1 MSAKK
6 IRLLVLFGGVSGE
19 HQVSLVSAKNV
30 ISAADRMRYEIIPLL
45 ITKEGRWFSANDPT
59 PLLEGDTS
67 RSFAVCLP
75 ADPGEQ
81 RLHSLE
87 GKELPQYLAHPIDCA
102 FPVLHGP
109 NGEDGTIQ
117 GLLSLAQIPY
127 VGAGV
132 LSSALLMDKGY
143 MKLVFQDAGLPMV
156 PHQVHSYHRWEDNR
170 QAVIEQIE
178 RDLPYPLF
186 TKPCN
191 LGSSV
196 GISRAGDRDGLVR
209 GLEDAFSYDN
219 RVIVEKGVDARE
231 LECSVLGNINPR
243 ASILGEIVPSNE
255 FYDYAA
261 KYIDD
266 NSELIIPAPI
276 DDSLM
281 KLGQELAVKAF
292 VCAEGRG
299 MGRVDFLLDK
309 YTGELFLNEINTIP
323 GFTPISMYPKLWQE
337 SGLSYPRL
345 IDELVQLAQEEFESH
360 SRLKKSY
367 TPN

>member
-1 MSAKK
+1 
-6 IRLLVLFGGVSGE
+6 
-19 HQVSLVSAKNV
+19 
-30 ISAADRMRYEIIPLL
+30 
-45 ITKEGRWFSANDPT
+45 
-59 PLLEGDTS
+59 
-67 RSFAVCLP
+67 
-75 ADPGEQ
+75 
-81 RLHSLE
+81 
-87 GKELPQYLAHPIDCA
+87 
-102 FPVLHGP
+102 
-109 NGEDGTIQ
+109 
-117 GLLSLAQIPY
+117 
-127 VGAGV
+127 
-132 LSSALLMDKGY
+132 
-143 MKLVFQDAGLPMV
+143 
-156 PHQVHSYHRWEDNR
+156 
-170 QAVIEQIE
+170 
-178 RDLPYPLF
+178 
-186 TKPCN
+186 
-191 LGSSV
+191 
-196 GISRAGDRDGLVR
+196 
-209 GLEDAFSYDN
+209 
-219 RVIVEKGVDARE
+219 
-231 LECSVLGNINPR
+231 ECSVLGNTSPR

-266 NSELIIPAPI
+266 NSELITPAPI

-309 YTGELFLNEINTIP
+309 DTGELFLNEINTIP